1 MRYYS
6 LDTDRGSVRERNE
19 DAIAVVE
26 RSTFLCL
33 IVCDGMGGHNA
44 GDLASQ
50 IAVEELQK
58 YFSFDDPI
66 EEGQEQSLLEEALQ
80 KANDRI
86 NYVAMNKDHN
96 GMGSTVVVALL
107 VEDGE
112 QQRLTVAYAGDSRA
126 YIFTVT
132 PSGESNILPL
142 TKDHNV
148 YNDATDPELVPVEE
162 REYLTQ
168 ALGVGSTVQ
177 PRVNRS
183 FDFPKDAVLLLCSDG
198 LYEMLSSKE
207 ILGILAGKNIEQ
219 ASSALIQEANDR
231 GSRDN
236 VSVVLFKHGKESM
249 LLPEL
254 SWLPDDLKEISKVAP
269 KKKTERREN
278 PSRGGNVNTE
288 KRNPP
293 RNSPRSHQNRHRQ
306 SQQVRRND
314 VSNPYR
320 EKPSRS
326 QKTVEVPETQVW
338 DVYSKDERLIW
349 GILICL
355 IGIPLLV
362 YLLRDD
368 TKVSVQNDSEMF
380 ESQDLKV
387 NKPSNNILSPSFQN
401 KTSSKENTPKE
412 KGAETKP
419 LKVEKKVEEIIDSGL
434 DTPEVEEAEVLE
446 PEKAKE
452 KTEENIE
459 EPKAP
464 VEVPIEPTK
473 ELEKEEPTPVVE

>member
-19 DAIAVVE
+19 DSIAVVE
-26 RSTFLCL
+26 RSNFLCL
-33 IVCDGMGGHNA
+33 IVCDGMGGHAA
-44 GDLASQ
+44 GALASQ

-126 YIFTVT
+126 YIFTVA

-183 FDFPKDAVLLLCSDG
+183 FNFPKDAVLLLCSDG

-207 ILGILAGKNIEQ
+207 MLRILAGKNVEQ

-254 SWLPDDLKEISKVAP
+254 SWPPDDLKEISKAPP

-278 PSRGGNVNTE
+278 PSRGGNVKTE

-293 RNSPRSHQNRHRQ
+293 RNSPRSHQNRQ

-314 VSNPYR
+314 AANPHL
-320 EKPSRS
+320 EKPSRP
-326 QKTVEVPETQVW
+326 QKTIEAPETQIW
-338 DVYSKDERLIW
+338 DAYSKDEKLIW

-355 IGIPLLV
+355 IGCPLLV
-362 YLLRDD
+362 YLLRGD
-368 TKVSVQNDSEMF
+368 TEVSVQNESEMF
-380 ESQDLKV
+380 ESQDPKV
-387 NKPSNNILSPSFQN
+387 NKASNNISSPSFQD
-401 KTSSKENTPKE
+401 KTSSKENIPKE
-412 KGAETKP
+412 EGAEKKP

-434 DTPEVEEAEVLE
+434 DTPEVEEAEILE

-452 KTEENIE
+452 KTEPNIE
-459 EPKAP
+459 EPKAA
-464 VEVPIEPTK
+464 VEAPIKPTK
-473 ELEKEEPTPVVE
+473 ELKKEEPTPVVE